1 MTHRLADT
9 IIKTYFGGSF
19 TYLYVNSYI
28 DAKNQIEFSHNK
40 VIKDMKIYDD
50 DFDAARSG
58 VAKNFVLNCLMSVAW
73 PIFIPATIIPYI
85 ATKTK

>member
-1 MTHRLADT
+1 MTARLADT
-9 IIKTYFGGSF
+9 IIKGYFGGAL

-28 DAKNQIEFSHNK
+28 DAKNQIEFKNK
-40 VIKDMKIYDD
+40 CVIKDLYEN

-58 VAKNFVLNCLMSVAW
+58 VANNFVLNCLMSVAW
-73 PIFIPATIIPYI
+73 PIFIPTTIIPYI